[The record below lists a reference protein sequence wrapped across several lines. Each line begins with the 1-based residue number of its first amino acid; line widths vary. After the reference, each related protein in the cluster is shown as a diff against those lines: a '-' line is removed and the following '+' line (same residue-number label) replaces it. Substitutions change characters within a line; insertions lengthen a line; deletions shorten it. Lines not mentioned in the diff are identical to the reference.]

1 MRATIRGL
9 LDELDQSLACNDEI
23 IRWASPVPVFGDPE
37 IAKIATM
44 GLNPSNREFVNAIGE
59 ALTGGLRRFHSLATL
74 GLVKWSS
81 ASDEQI
87 DEIINSCRQYFSNNP
102 YDVWFRSLDNILM
115 EAGFSYYS
123 KERHACHLDL
133 VPYATKIKW
142 GDLGKGSKEILL
154 NSSGNLVGDILQN
167 SSINVLLLNGQGV
180 VNLFC
185 DLLDSPLAATP
196 IDGWKL
202 VRSNGSYVE
211 GRAYRGI
218 VTKIAG
224 VDLGRRLLVI
234 GYNHNIQSSF
244 GVSNQVRISIAN
256 WVKIIVGEFEFET

>member
-23 IRWASPVPVFGDPE
+23 IRWASPVPVFGDLK
-37 IAKIATM
+37 IAKVATL

-59 ALTGGLRRFHSLATL
+59 PLTGELRRFHSLATL
-74 GLVKWSS
+74 GLVRWSS
-81 ASDEQI
+81 ASDKQI
-87 DEIINSCRQYFSNNP
+87 DEIIDSCRQYFFNNP
-102 YDVWFRSLDNILM
+102 YDAWFRSLDNILL

-142 GDLGKGSKEILL
+142 GSLGMGSKEILL
-154 NSSGNLVGDILQN
+154 NSSKNLIGNILQ
-167 SSINVLLLNGQGV
+167 SYSISVLLLNGQGV

-185 DLLDSPLAATP
+185 DLLDSPLEATS

-202 VRSNGSYVE
+202 ARSNGSYVE

-256 WVKIIVGEFEFET
+256 WIKIIVGEFDFET